1 MPVWLRRVLIAVAVL
16 VVLLIA
22 AAAWLVSSFDAN
34 RTKGLL
40 IDWMRDHKQR
50 TLAIA
55 GPIKLSVFPRLEL
68 SLAGVTLSEH
78 AKPDEFLAIDTA
90 SLAVQVMP
98 LLSKQIAI
106 DRVAA
111 DGVRVVYTRD
121 AQGRRNIDDLLA
133 PATPEQPAPQSDAG
147 APALRF
153 DVSSIDLKN
162 LQATVKD
169 QPAGLEGRLVVKQL
183 TTGRLAD
190 GAQSPLRFVGQA
202 QLAKPAVNAEVDLAA
217 RLKLALPAGA
227 SASVALDELKLALK
241 GEGFDVKKLD
251 AAVRGAS
258 LAYDG
263 QSGAVSAQKLDVTL
277 SGERL
282 GMALKDTTLALASLG
297 YQPAERKLTL
307 EALALELK
315 GTRGA
320 DAVQARLDWP
330 RLAVTGESLQGT
342 ALKGSATVKG
352 AAQSLQMEF
361 ASQAPSGSFERIKV
375 PGIKLAVNGS
385 GGGRTV
391 KGEAAA
397 DLTLAPKP
405 LAVALDALRLH
416 LAFTDP
422 AIAPVQ
428 LVVQGQARATA
439 RDAAW
444 QLDGSINQQKFN
456 AGGKADLSKP
466 VPRVTADARFD
477 ALDLTR
483 FVTPAGSKPGTAPPP
498 QPADGGAK
506 PAPIDLGGLRAIDGS
521 FNLRAGTLV
530 YPPYRVNDAVFEAS
544 IANGLLRVSQLSGKA
559 WSGRFNLQATA
570 QAAKDLD
577 AQRIT
582 AKLDASD
589 VDIAQLLADVAHFRK
604 LEGRGKVTADVST
617 RGASVAAFKQQLAG
631 KAAMQL
637 RDGAVRGI
645 NLAKV
650 LRQYKSAVTL
660 DKDAVQQ
667 ANAEEKTD
675 FSEITASFDIADG
688 VARSKDLDAKS
699 PFLRVGGEGAID
711 IGKSRIDYLVRA
723 TVADTS
729 KGQGGADLEALK
741 GVTVPVQLVG
751 PFEAVDYKVQWSAV
765 SAELLKAAAKKQLGE
780 KAKGVLG
787 GLLGGGAAAPA
798 PAAPGAS
805 APAASPKQQA
815 RDKAKDELKKL
826 FGR

>member
-1 MPVWLRRVLIAVAVL
+1 MPVWLRRSLIALAVL
-16 VVLLIA
+16 VALLIA
-22 AAAWLVSSFDAN
+22 AAAWLVASFDAN

-40 IDWMRDHKQR
+40 IDWMRDNKQR
-50 TLAIA
+50 TLAID
-55 GPIKLSVFPRLEL
+55 GPIGLSVFPRLEL
-68 SLAGVTLSEH
+68 SLAGVRLSEH
-78 AKPDEFLAIDTA
+78 RRADEFLAIDKA

-121 AQGRRNIDDLLA
+121 AQGKRNIDDLLA
-133 PATPEQPAPQSDAG
+133 PDAPAQPAPTTEGG

-153 DVSSIDLKN
+153 DVSAVELAN

-169 QPAGLEGRLVVKQL
+169 QIAGIDGRFVVKQL
-183 TTGRLAD
+183 STGRLAD
-190 GAQSPLRFVGQA
+190 GTQSPLRFVGQA
-202 QLAKPAVNAEVDLAA
+202 QMAKPAVHAEVDLAA
-217 RLKLALPAGA
+217 KLKLALPAGA
-227 SASVALDELKLALK
+227 PASVALEELKLALK

-251 AAVRGAS
+251 AQLAGAS

-263 QSGAVSAQKLDVTL
+263 ASGALAAQKLDVTL

-282 GMALKDTTLALASLG
+282 GMALKDTRLTLASLG
-297 YQPAERKLTL
+297 YEPAQRKLQL
-307 EALALELK
+307 DALVIELK
-315 GTRGA
+315 GARGP
-320 DAVQARLDWP
+320 DAIQARLDWP
-330 RLAVTGESLQGT
+330 KLAVAGDALQGS
-342 ALKGSATVKG
+342 ALKGSASVKG
-352 AAQSLQMEF
+352 PAQSLQMDF

-375 PGIKLAVNGS
+375 PGVKLAVNGS
-385 GGGRTV
+385 GAGRTV
-391 KGEAAA
+391 KGEAAT

-405 LAVALDALRLH
+405 LAVALDALKLN

-422 AIAPVQ
+422 AIPPVN
-428 LVVQGQARATA
+428 LAVQGQARATA
-439 RDAAW
+439 QDAAW
-444 QLDGSINQQKFN
+444 QLDGNINQQRFN

-466 VPRVTADARFD
+466 VPRVVADARFD

-483 FVTPAGSKPGTAPPP
+483 FVTPAGAKPGAAPPP
-498 QPADGGAK
+498 AAGASK
-506 PAPIDLGGLRAIDGS
+506 PAPIDLGGLKAIDGS
-521 FNLRAGTLV
+521 FKLLAGTLV
-530 YPPYRVNDAVFEAS
+530 YPPYRVNDAVVQATLD
-544 IANGLLRVSQLSGKA
+544 NGLLRVHQLSGKA
-559 WSGRFNLQATA
+559 WSGRFNLQAMA
-570 QAAKDLD
+570 QAANDLN

-589 VDIAQLLADVAHFRK
+589 VDIAQLLSDVAQFKK
-604 LEGRGKVTADVST
+604 LEGRGKVTADIAT
-617 RGASVAAFKQQLAG
+617 RGASVDAFKQQLAG

-660 DKDAVQQ
+660 DKDAVQK
-667 ANAEEKTD
+667 ASAEEKTD

-729 KGQGGADLEALK
+729 KGQGGAELEALK

-765 SAELLKAAAKKQLGE
+765 SAELLKAAAKKQLNE
-780 KAKGVLG
+780 RAKGVLG
-787 GLLGGGAAAPA
+787 GLLGGGAAEQ
-798 PAAPGAS
+798 AASGAS
-805 APAASPKQQA
+805 APAPTPKQQA
-815 RDKAKDELKKL
+815 RDKAKEELKKL

>member
-1 MPVWLRRVLIAVAVL
+1 MPVWLRRSLIALAVL
-16 VVLLIA
+16 VALLVA
-22 AAAWLVSSFDAN
+22 AAAWLVASFDAT

-40 IDWMRDHKQR
+40 IDWMRDNKQR
-50 TLAIA
+50 TLAID
-55 GPIKLSVFPRLEL
+55 GPIGLSVFPRLEL
-68 SLAGVTLSEH
+68 SLAGVRLSEH
-78 AKPDEFLAIDTA
+78 RRADEFLAIDKA

-121 AQGRRNIDDLLA
+121 AQGKRNIDDLLA
-133 PATPEQPAPQSDAG
+133 PAAPAQPAPTTESG

-153 DVSSIDLKN
+153 DVSAVELAN

-169 QPAGLEGRLVVKQL
+169 QIAGIDGRFVVKQL
-183 TTGRLAD
+183 STGRLAD
-190 GAQSPLRFVGQA
+190 GTQSPLRFVGQA
-202 QLAKPAVNAEVDLAA
+202 QLAKPAVHAEVDLAA
-217 RLKLALPAGA
+217 KLKLALPAGA
-227 SASVALDELKLALK
+227 PASVALEELKVALK

-251 AAVRGAS
+251 AQLAGAS

-263 QSGAVSAQKLDVTL
+263 ASGALAAQKLDVTL

-282 GMALKDTTLALASLG
+282 GMALKDTRLTLASLG
-297 YQPAERKLTL
+297 YEPAQRKLQL
-307 EALALELK
+307 DALVLDLK
-315 GTRGA
+315 GARGQ
-320 DAVQARLDWP
+320 DAIQARLDWP
-330 RLAVTGESLQGT
+330 KLAVAGDALQGS
-342 ALKGSATVKG
+342 ALKGSASVKG
-352 AAQSLQMEF
+352 PAQSLQMDF

-375 PGIKLAVNGS
+375 PGVKLAVNGS
-385 GGGRTV
+385 GAGRTV
-391 KGEAAA
+391 KGEAAT
-397 DLTLAPKP
+397 DLTLVPKP
-405 LAVALDALRLH
+405 LAVALDALKLN

-422 AIAPVQ
+422 AIPPVN
-428 LVVQGQARATA
+428 LAVQGQARATA
-439 RDAAW
+439 QDAAW

-466 VPRVTADARFD
+466 VPRVVADARFD

-483 FVTPAGSKPGTAPPP
+483 FVTPAGAKPGAAPPP
-498 QPADGGAK
+498 PTGGGK
-506 PAPIDLGGLRAIDGS
+506 PAPIDLGGLKAIDGS
-521 FNLRAGTLV
+521 FKLLAGTLV
-530 YPPYRVNDAVFEAS
+530 YPPYRVNDAVVQATLD
-544 IANGLLRVSQLSGKA
+544 NGLLRVHQLSGKA

-570 QAAKDLD
+570 QSANDLN

-589 VDIAQLLADVAHFRK
+589 VDIAQLLSDVAQFKK
-604 LEGRGKVTADVST
+604 LEGRGKVTADIAT
-617 RGASVAAFKQQLAG
+617 RGANVDAFKQQLAG

-660 DKDAVQQ
+660 DKDAVQK
-667 ANAEEKTD
+667 ASAEEKTD

-711 IGKSRIDYLVRA
+711 LGKSRIDYLVRA

-729 KGQGGADLEALK
+729 KGQGGAELEALR

-765 SAELLKAAAKKQLGE
+765 SADLLKAAAKKQLNE
-780 KAKGVLG
+780 RAKGVLG
-787 GLLGGGAAAPA
+787 GLLGGGAAEQ
-798 PAAPGAS
+798 AASGAS
-805 APAASPKQQA
+805 APAPTPKQQA
-815 RDKAKDELKKL
+815 RDKAKEELKKL

>member
-16 VVLLIA
+16 LVLLIA

-40 IDWMRDHKQR
+40 IDWMRENKQR

-78 AKPDEFLAIDTA
+78 RKPDEFLAIDTA
-90 SLAVQVMP
+90 SLAVQVLP

-121 AQGRRNIDDLLA
+121 AQGKRNIDDLLA
-133 PATPEQPAPQSDAG
+133 PSASAQPAPSTDGG

-169 QPAGLEGRLVVKQL
+169 QPAGLDGRFVVKQL

-202 QLAKPAVNAEVDLAA
+202 QLAKPAVKAEVDLAA
-217 RLKLALPAGA
+217 KLKLALPAGA
-227 SASVALDELKLALK
+227 PASVTLEELKLALQ

-251 AAVRGAS
+251 AAVRGAR

-263 QSGAVSAQKLDVTL
+263 QSGAVSAQTLDVTL

-282 GMALKDTTLALASLG
+282 GIALKDTTLALVSLA

-315 GTRGA
+315 GTRGP
-320 DAVQARLDWP
+320 DAVQAKLDWP
-330 RLAVTGESLQGT
+330 RLAVAGESLQGS
-342 ALKGSATVKG
+342 ALKGSASVKG
-352 AAQSLQMEF
+352 PAQSLQIEF
-361 ASQAPSGSFERIKV
+361 ASQAPSGNFERIKV

-391 KGEAAA
+391 KGEAAT
-397 DLTLAPKP
+397 DLVLAPKP
-405 LAVALDALRLH
+405 LAVALDALKVS

-422 AIAPVQ
+422 AIPPVA
-428 LVVQGQARATA
+428 LAVQGQARATA
-439 RDAAW
+439 QDAAW
-444 QLDGSINQQKFN
+444 QIDGSINQQKFN

-483 FVTPAGSKPGTAPPP
+483 FVTPAGTKPGTAPP
-498 QPADGGAK
+498 ADAK
-506 PAPIDLGGLRAIDGS
+506 PAPIDLGGLRAADGS

-530 YPPYRVNDAVFEAS
+530 YPPYRVNDAVVEAT
-544 IANGLLRVSQLSGKA
+544 IANGLLRVNQLSGKA
-559 WSGRFNLQATA
+559 WSGRFNFQATA

-582 AKLDASD
+582 ARLDASD
-589 VDIAQLLADVAHFRK
+589 VDIAQLLSDVAQFKK
-604 LEGRGKVTADVST
+604 LEGRGKVTADVNT
-617 RGASVAAFKQQLAG
+617 RGASVDAFKQQLAG

-650 LRQYKSAVTL
+650 LRQYKSAVSL
-660 DKDAVQQ
+660 DKDAVQK
-667 ANAEEKTD
+667 ASADEKTD

-711 IGKSRIDYLVRA
+711 LGRSRIDYTVRA
-723 TVADTS
+723 TGADTS
-729 KGQGGADLEALK
+729 KGQGGAELEALK

-765 SAELLKAAAKKQLGE
+765 SAELLKAAARKQLHE
-780 KAKGVLG
+780 KA
-787 GLLGGGAAAPA
+787 
-798 PAAPGAS
+798 
-805 APAASPKQQA
+805 
-815 RDKAKDELKKL
+815 
-826 FGR
+826 

>member
-1 MPVWLRRVLIAVAVL
+1 MPVWLRRSLIALAVL
-16 VVLLIA
+16 VALLVA
-22 AAAWLVSSFDAN
+22 AAAWLVASFDAN

-40 IDWMRDHKQR
+40 IDWMRDNKQR
-50 TLAIA
+50 TLAID
-55 GPIKLSVFPRLEL
+55 GPIGLSVFPRLEL
-68 SLAGVTLSEH
+68 SLAGVRLSEH
-78 AKPDEFLAIDTA
+78 RRADEFLAIDKA

-121 AQGRRNIDDLLA
+121 AQGKRNIDDLLA
-133 PATPEQPAPQSDAG
+133 PAAPAQPAPTTEGG

-153 DVSSIDLKN
+153 DVSAVELAN

-169 QPAGLEGRLVVKQL
+169 QIAGIDGRFVVKQL
-183 TTGRLAD
+183 STGRLAD
-190 GAQSPLRFVGQA
+190 GTQSPLRFVGQA
-202 QLAKPAVNAEVDLAA
+202 QMAKPAVHAEVDLAA
-217 RLKLALPAGA
+217 KLKLALPAGA
-227 SASVALDELKLALK
+227 PASVALEELKLALK

-251 AAVRGAS
+251 AQLAGAS

-263 QSGAVSAQKLDVTL
+263 ASGALAAQKLDVTL

-282 GMALKDTTLALASLG
+282 GMALKDTRLTLASLG
-297 YQPAERKLTL
+297 YEPAQRKLQL
-307 EALALELK
+307 DALVIELK
-315 GTRGA
+315 GARGP
-320 DAVQARLDWP
+320 DAIQARLDWP
-330 RLAVTGESLQGT
+330 KLAVAGDALQGS
-342 ALKGSATVKG
+342 ALKGSASVKG
-352 AAQSLQMEF
+352 PAQSLQMDF

-375 PGIKLAVNGS
+375 PGVKLAVNGS
-385 GGGRTV
+385 GAGRTV
-391 KGEAAA
+391 KGEAAT

-405 LAVALDALRLH
+405 LAVALDALKLN

-422 AIAPVQ
+422 AIPPVN
-428 LVVQGQARATA
+428 LAVQGQARATA
-439 RDAAW
+439 QDAAW
-444 QLDGSINQQKFN
+444 QLDGNINQQRFN

-466 VPRVTADARFD
+466 VPRVVADARFD

-483 FVTPAGSKPGTAPPP
+483 FVTPAGAKPGAAPPP
-498 QPADGGAK
+498 AAGASK
-506 PAPIDLGGLRAIDGS
+506 PAPIDLGGLKAIDGS
-521 FNLRAGTLV
+521 FKLLAGTLV
-530 YPPYRVNDAVFEAS
+530 YPPYRVNDAVVQATLD
-544 IANGLLRVSQLSGKA
+544 NGLLRVHQLSGKA
-559 WSGRFNLQATA
+559 WSGRFNLQAMA
-570 QAAKDLD
+570 QAANDLN

-589 VDIAQLLADVAHFRK
+589 VDIAQLLSDVAQFKK
-604 LEGRGKVTADVST
+604 LEGRGKVTADIAT
-617 RGASVAAFKQQLAG
+617 RGASVDAFKQQLAG

-660 DKDAVQQ
+660 DKDAVQK
-667 ANAEEKTD
+667 ASAEEKTD

-729 KGQGGADLEALK
+729 KGQGGAELEALK

-765 SAELLKAAAKKQLGE
+765 SAELLKAAAKKQLNE
-780 KAKGVLG
+780 RAKGVLG
-787 GLLGGGAAAPA
+787 GLLGGGAAEQ
-798 PAAPGAS
+798 AASGAS
-805 APAASPKQQA
+805 APAPTPKQQA
-815 RDKAKDELKKL
+815 RDKAKEELKKL